1 MIALISLFL
10 LWLYFHVRGLSC
22 NQEPSFAADNFGNHV
37 QKFPTWSL
45 SPGCKDATELT
56 FLILK

>member
-10 LWLYFHVRGLSC
+10 PWLYFHVRGLSC
-22 NQEPSFAADNFGNHV
+22 NQEPSFAADNLATVFRN
-37 QKFPTWSL
+37 FPRDL
-45 SPGCKDATELT
+45 SRPVVSVPELT